1 MELLKSRQDEKSM
14 DSGYCNLLKEVQQIG
29 CFGSIRYSSGIYDTI
44 KYKHKVDRSPDD
56 IWKSVLKSDR
66 VQWIVT
72 NIARDEKS
80 DKEDVIKEASRIL
93 KEMAY
98 KEHLNLV
105 RGFGWAMYHVMN
117 ALYKDGVFYNN
128 DTLDSVRKAIEEHS
142 VILMPSHRCYMDFLV
157 LSVLSVHLRLP
168 LPAIASGMDFMMMK
182 GVSFLLRSS
191 GAFFMRRSFGSDRLY
206 WALFTEYVH
215 SVIINGDRTMEFFI
229 EGTRSRSGKSLNPKL
244 GLLSVVAEPYLK
256 AQIYDVIVIPVS
268 ISYDRILEESLYA
281 YELLGV
287 PKPKESTSGLF
298 KIGSIFQ
305 NNYGSLHVHFA
316 EPISLRKECAAMDR
330 AAHACY
336 PRYMLR
342 LTPQEQNCLSDLAY
356 KIVRIQ
362 QKNMVLGLWS
372 LVATILLQAPMG
384 MDLHNLTAAVQW
396 LLDMLRKCDIK
407 VRFRS
412 GNLADVLKTTL
423 FQYNHLVQ
431 VDSKNSAYTRVNIKG
446 SSKLYLRSDNSCGN
460 MSVLP
465 DALRDEAAIMLM
477 LGSYRNQLLH
487 VLIRPALFVL
497 AAGKNTSLEK
507 NCEEF
512 QSIFDFLR
520 RMFCKEFIFAPGHA
534 TDDFDEGFQFLHD
547 AGTFQVDG
555 SLMHLNARGKK
566 LFQFLKGLVL
576 PFLTCYASVC
586 KYMSEHHQSC
596 EIKELSNQ
604 IQLWIS
610 RNVGQQQD
618 PTILES
624 LSKDMITN
632 AIHGVNRTG
641 AVDLKKV
648 RVGCLVR

>member
-1 MELLKSRQDEKSM
+1 MDTMELLKSHQGEESL

-44 KYKHKVDRSPDD
+44 KYKHKVDRSPDE

-80 DKEDVIKEASRIL
+80 DKEDVMKEASRIL

-117 ALYKDGVFYNN
+117 ALYKDGIFYNT
-128 DTLDSVRKAIEEHS
+128 DALDSVRQAIQEHP

-157 LSVLSVHLRLP
+157 LSVLSVHLDLP
-168 LPAIASGMDFMMMK
+168 LPAIASGMDFMTMK

-191 GAFFMRRSFGSDRLY
+191 GAFFMRRSFGSDKLY

-256 AQIYDVIVIPVS
+256 AQIYDVLVIPVS

-287 PKPKESTSGLF
+287 PKPKESTSGLL
-298 KIGSIFQ
+298 KISSIFQ

-316 EPISLRKECAAMDR
+316 EPISLRKECEGMNR
-330 AAHACY
+330 ATHACY

-342 LTPQEQNCLSDLAY
+342 ITPQEQECLSELAY
-356 KIVRIQ
+356 KIIRIQ

-372 LVATILLQAPMG
+372 LVATILLQAPAG
-384 MDLHNLTAAVQW
+384 MHLQNLTAEVQW
-396 LLDMLRKCDIK
+396 LLDLLRKCDIR

-412 GNLADVLKTTL
+412 GNLADVLKAIL
-423 FQYNHLVQ
+423 FRYNHLVQ
-431 VDSKNSAYTRVNIKG
+431 VDSKNSTYTHVGIKG
-446 SSKLYLRSDNSCGN
+446 SSKVYLPSNQKLGN
-460 MSVLP
+460 VSVLP
-465 DALRDEAAIMLM
+465 DMLRDEAAIMLM
-477 LGSYRNQLLH
+477 LASYRNQLLH
-487 VLIRPALFVL
+487 VLIRPSLVVI
-497 AAGKNTSLEK
+497 AAGNSTSLEK
-507 NCEEF
+507 NCQELQIAF
-512 QSIFDFLR
+512 QFLR
-520 RMFCKEFIFAPGHA
+520 EIFYKEFIFSPGHA
-534 TDDFDEGFQFLHD
+534 MDDFEEGYQFLHD
-547 AGTFQVDG
+547 AGAFQDDG
-555 SLMHLNARGKK
+555 SVLHFNARGKK
-566 LFQFLKGLVL
+566 LSMFLKGLVR

-596 EIKELSNQ
+596 EIKQLSNQ

-610 RNVGQQQD
+610 QNVQQD
-618 PTILES
+618 PAILES
-624 LSKDMITN
+624 LSKDMISN
-632 AIHGVNRTG
+632 AIHGAYRID

-648 RVGCLVR
+648 